1 MILRL
6 NGHHFA
12 GPTQLLP
19 TVGDPD
25 ETDLALKAFTQALKV
40 AGGTDKGEQV
50 KVPQGSFD
58 WKEYRAAT
66 KAVLAAMANSL
77 RNSFPDSWS
86 FNATIPRNLLTPAGS
101 GCDRV
106 EMVEM
111 EKRSFENDPN
121 MKLFF
126 NYDYRTFEASPQ
138 WYLDE
143 SFHRLIYSADEGT
156 EASVLKLTI
165 IDSELSS
172 EVCFQCSS
180 WFMLRYRLFVFQEEC
195 TFSITILNT
204 FYERI

>member
-19 TVGDPD
+19 TGGDPD

-40 AGGTDKGEQV
+40 AGGTDKGEEV
-50 KVPQGSFD
+50 KVPKGSFD
-58 WKEYRAAT
+58 WQEFRQAT

-77 RNSFPDSWS
+77 RNSFPDNWS
-86 FNATIPRNLLTPAGS
+86 FSATIPGNLLTPAGI

-106 EMVEM
+106 AMVEM

-121 MKLFF
+121 NMKLSKMNLFLK
-126 NYDYRTFEASPQ
+126 YDYRTFEASPQ

-156 EASVLKLTI
+156 EASMLKLTI
-165 IDSELSS
+165 LDIQR
-172 EVCFQCSS
+172 V
-180 WFMLRYRLFVFQEEC
+180 
-195 TFSITILNT
+195 
-204 FYERI
+204 

>member
-1 MILRL
+1 MGCHQIDQVLSVILRL

-19 TVGDPD
+19 TGGDPD

-40 AGGTDKGEQV
+40 AGGTDKGEEV
-50 KVPQGSFD
+50 KVPKGSFD
-58 WKEYRAAT
+58 WKEFRQAT

-77 RNSFPDSWS
+77 RNSFPDNWS
-86 FNATIPRNLLTPAGS
+86 FSATIPGNLLTPAGI

-106 EMVEM
+106 AMVEM

-121 MKLFF
+121 NMKLSKMNLFLK
-126 NYDYRTFEASPQ
+126 YDYRTFEASPQ

-156 EASVLKLTI
+156 EASMLKLTI
-165 IDSELSS
+165 LDIQR
-172 EVCFQCSS
+172 V
-180 WFMLRYRLFVFQEEC
+180 
-195 TFSITILNT
+195 
-204 FYERI
+204 